1 MRSLKEA
8 LIRKN
13 RNIEQTLFDAE
24 YSEKYILRKMIQKLN
39 LIYQISYFNYDFTR
53 CNILDI

>member
-1 MRSLKEA
+1 MRSLKGA

-24 YSEKYILRKMIQKLN
+24 YSEKYILRKMI
-39 LIYQISYFNYDFTR
+39 
-53 CNILDI
+53 